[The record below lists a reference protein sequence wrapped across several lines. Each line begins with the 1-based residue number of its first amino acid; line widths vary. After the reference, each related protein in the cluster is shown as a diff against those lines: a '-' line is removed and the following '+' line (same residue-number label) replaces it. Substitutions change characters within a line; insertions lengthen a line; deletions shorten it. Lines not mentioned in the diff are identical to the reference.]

1 MFFLLGGLF
10 LARVMVSYA
19 MSEGNVIKIYLPI
32 TCTDLVVRQ
41 QQRLRNSFLRT
52 LLYTDYKGMKQKI
65 LLLSNYAKERLDET
79 YQSFKSNYYMTCY
92 HYYSIDEND
101 HFLIE
106 NILQLLF

>member
-10 LARVMVSYA
+10 LARFIFSYA
-19 MSEGNVIKIYLPI
+19 MSEGNVMKLYLPV
-32 TCTDLVVRQ
+32 TYTDLVVRQ

-52 LLYTDYKGMKQKI
+52 LLYTDYKGIKQNVI
-65 LLLSNYAKERLDET
+65 LLTNYAKERLDET
-79 YQSFKSNYYMTCY
+79 YQNLVSNYYMISY
-92 HYYSIDEND
+92 KYYSIDEND